1 MRMTAEFLKKARTF
15 IFNLSDEIIRSQ
27 LVNQPAET
35 ITIETEQYKIIIK
48 KYEFNT
54 DINKA
59 NISKATISK
68 SIICKSIISKAS
80 IIKASKEQ
88 YEEYSVHFEGIIDN
102 KKVITPSRFYLEWKN
117 NKLKPQELIK
127 ISSRTI

>member
-1 MRMTAEFLKKARTF
+1 MTAEFKKKAITF

-27 LVNQPAET
+27 LVNQPADT

-48 KYEFNT
+48 KYELNT

-59 NISKATISK
+59 NISKIK
-68 SIICKSIISKAS
+68 SIICKNISKASS

-102 KKVITPSRFYLEWKN
+102 KKVITPNRFYLEWKD

-127 ISSRTI
+127 ISFRTI